1 MTSTKLQEK
10 TLSSVAFPAFTATA
24 KPRGKK
30 VGLIYNLRAT
40 PQISNR

>member
-1 MTSTKLQEK
+1 MMSTKLQEHN
-10 TLSSVAFPAFTATA
+10 LSSIAFPAFTETA

-30 VGLIYNLRAT
+30 VGLIYNLQAT